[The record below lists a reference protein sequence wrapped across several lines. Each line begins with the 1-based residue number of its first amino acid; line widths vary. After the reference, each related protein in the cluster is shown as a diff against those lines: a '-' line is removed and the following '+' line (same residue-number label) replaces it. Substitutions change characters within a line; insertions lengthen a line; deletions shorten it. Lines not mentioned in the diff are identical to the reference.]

1 VVTFGA
7 DDELTVLRAYESGS
21 DHHLAEHSGYLL
33 LRAVLATL
41 TRRTLQT
48 ITSRHLHVGQI
59 HIDLAARTVD
69 VADTPVCLSRLEF
82 ELLVK
87 FAGDPTRVF
96 SRHEL
101 ARCIWRQQNISG
113 RTVESHVCRLRHQ
126 LADAGAGAVIV
137 NKWGHGWAL
146 TTPH

>member
-1 VVTFGA
+1 
-7 DDELTVLRAYESGS
+7 
-21 DHHLAEHSGYLL
+21 
-33 LRAVLATL
+33 
-41 TRRTLQT
+41 
-48 ITSRHLHVGQI
+48 
-59 HIDLAARTVD
+59 
-69 VADTPVCLSRLEF
+69 VCLSRLEF

-146 TTPH
+146 TTRTNTTRTSERARRTRPDS